1 MSYKY
6 TVGGTYKSRNTKELE
21 DLRDKYIDQ
30 SENYDPTKDNAY
42 QEYASMMRDQGNKA
56 MESAMARAS
65 ANSGGYGN
73 SYAQTVGQQ
82 VLNDY
87 SREIGAAQE
96 TYYDRAMNKILNQMN
111 MLENRE
117 AADQA
122 AWEEDYLNAISDAQ
136 RAGDT
141 DTLAKIY
148 GFDNANEYS
157 DSLRTA
163 LPEEEVAMFRK
174 AASQGSAEAYL
185 EYLNGQNYDIS
196 GLYDKA
202 YAESVAEGAGHM
214 VYGQKG
220 TIAMTN
226 DEINRNIKG
235 INLKKGAN
243 FHVKVKGNDY
253 NLQLGDALSE
263 KSEGVDYDALWDIA
277 SELKDSGT
285 TDNLF
290 VYNNNVYY
298 TNGSSIFEVEAMRD
312 WIPGVFNIGERDKL
326 IKAILSSQYK
336 TED

>member
-21 DLRDKYIDQ
+21 DLRNKYIDQ

-122 AWEEDYLNAISDAQ
+122 AWEQDYLNAISDAQ
-136 RAGDT
+136 KAGDN

-148 GFDNANEYS
+148 GFDNADEYK

-174 AASQGSAEAYL
+174 AASQGKADAYL
-185 EYLNGQNYDIS
+185 EYLDSKNYDIS
-196 GLYDKA
+196 NLYTDA
-202 YAESVAEGAGHM
+202 FAQSVLEGAGHI
-214 VYGQKG
+214 VHGKDG
-220 TIAMTN
+220 TIAATN
-226 DEINRNIKG
+226 DDINKGIKG
-235 INLKKGAN
+235 INLEKNRN
-243 FHVKVKGNDY
+243 FHVSVKGNDY
-253 NLQLGDALSE
+253 NLELGDAVSNEAENYAAL
-263 KSEGVDYDALWDIA
+263 YDVAR
-277 SELKDSGT
+277 ELGDKDS
-285 TDNLF
+285 LF
-290 VYNNNVYY
+290 VYDNELYY
-298 TNGSSIFEVEAMRD
+298 TNGASIFEVDPID
-312 WIPGVFNIGERDKL
+312 WTLGMFNIGERDKL